1 MSRVAGRFEAA
12 YRSREPV
19 PEMLARLDEGEKK
32 PAAILWN
39 GLWQPAAQRVSR
51 SIQSEPIVEIVSI
64 EKVVERV
71 ETDHTRLLLHRD
83 RKLPIGEIGRRHH
96 FPR

>member
-1 MSRVAGRFEAA
+1 MSRVAVRFKAA
-12 YRSREPV
+12 YRSRKPV
-19 PEMLARLDEGEKK
+19 PEMLARLYEAEKK

-39 GLWQPAAQRVSR
+39 GLWQPAAQGVSR

-71 ETDHTRLLLHRD
+71 ETDHTRLLLHCIESFPSARS
-83 RKLPIGEIGRRHH
+83 GRHH